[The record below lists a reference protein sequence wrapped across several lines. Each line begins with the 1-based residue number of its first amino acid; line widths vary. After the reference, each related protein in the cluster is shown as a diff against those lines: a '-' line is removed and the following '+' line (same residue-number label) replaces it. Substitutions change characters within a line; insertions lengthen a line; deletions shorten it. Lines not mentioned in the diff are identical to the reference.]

1 MAQAN
6 FFNQNTYAHVHNLQI
21 TFHFINISTQHLCT
35 VYCFSSAD
43 VSAILK
49 ISKNNFKKIV
59 RGESNDKK
67 VKNILLERLSIIEAR
82 YVDFSNNPFD
92 SDIAHDLRVSIRE
105 LRGLL
110 NFIKPIIGEETYDSM
125 NAPLREAAQVFGP
138 IRELDVLTEFTEEV
152 ALEQPDLSE
161 YFYDAF
167 NLLGKERRKE
177 MRRTFNV
184 TNVELV
190 KDALTTTK
198 ETLEEL
204 ELDKDFDWDKYV
216 AKRLEKKNDKLQK
229 AYEEVDFQDYETVH
243 DIRKDAKKNRYA
255 AKYYKNVTSKKTK
268 PYKKAAEAIQ
278 DEFGE
283 VTDAHVNYDLLTD
296 FADQVEDKDVRELFY
311 QIRDI
316 AQEKIIVTE

>member
-1 MAQAN
+1 M
-6 FFNQNTYAHVHNLQI
+6 
-21 TFHFINISTQHLCT
+21 
-35 VYCFSSAD
+35 
-43 VSAILK
+43 
-49 ISKNNFKKIV
+49 

-92 SDIAHDLRVSIRE
+92 SDITHDLRVSIR
-105 LRGLL
+105 
-110 NFIKPIIGEETYDSM
+110 
-125 NAPLREAAQVFGP
+125 
-138 IRELDVLTEFTEEV
+138 
-152 ALEQPDLSE
+152 
-161 YFYDAF
+161 
-167 NLLGKERRKE
+167 E

-229 AYEEVDFQDYETVH
+229 AYEEVDLEDYETVH

-296 FADQVEDKDVRELFY
+296 FADQVEDKGVRELFY